1 MNTATI
7 IIIAIVAAISAA
19 LGYFFSRSKT
29 GSDISRLQ
37 LENDLQQQKATDIET
52 KNTEQQKTIDEL
64 KSVFTESKTDLA
76 LAQQQL
82 ESIQTQHQL
91 LQKEYADVQG
101 KCSQLLTSLSE
112 EKSQSSSSQ
121 ASLSAEQNRANKL
134 HTELE
139 AVRAE
144 LKQTRQEMSAL
155 KEENAELRTSQQEKE
170 VGFKKQLA
178 QFEEQKETLKKEFK
192 IVANEIFEAKGKTF
206 SETSKESLNALLNPF
221 REQMTAFKAKV
232 EDIHHKDTQQQSEMK
247 NELKNLQKMNQEIT
261 EEAHNLATAL
271 KGKNKMQG
279 NWGEMILENVLDRS
293 GLVLDKDYKR
303 EVSFN
308 TEEGRSRP
316 DAIVYLPDNKHLII
330 DAKVSLNA
338 YTRYVNAEDE
348 LEREQA
354 LKEHIT
360 AFGDRIKEL
369 SDRNYYD
376 LPGLNSPDMVFMFVP
391 IESAFVEALKG
402 DEMLF
407 QRALEQNVLVA
418 TPTTL
423 LTSLN
428 IVRQLWR
435 FEDQNKNTA
444 ELAEKASKVYDKL
457 NGFLTSMDKVGSS
470 LDKAKETYDKAYG
483 QLYMGRGNLIKQASE
498 FKKLGVSVKADLP
511 AELVDKADMELIG
524 HDEEGDDIIP
534 DK

>member
-1 MNTATI
+1 M
-7 IIIAIVAAISAA
+7 
-19 LGYFFSRSKT
+19 GYFISRSKANAELA
-29 GSDISRLQ
+29 RLQ
-37 LENDLQQQKATDIET
+37 LDADLKQQQLAELESNK
-52 KNTEQQKTIDEL
+52 TEQQQTIDALKTEL
-64 KSVFTESKTDLA
+64 TDSKTNLA
-76 LAQQQL
+76 LAKQQL
-82 ESIQTQHQL
+82 ESIQSQY
-91 LQKEYADVQG
+91 KEVQEKHADAQG
-101 KCSQLLTSLSE
+101 KCNQLLTSLSE
-112 EKSQSSSSQ
+112 QKSVSSSTQ
-121 ASLSAEQNRANKL
+121 ASLNAEKDRANKL
-134 HTELE
+134 NTALE
-139 AVRAE
+139 AAHSE
-144 LKQTRQEMSAL
+144 LKQARQEAGKL
-155 KEENAELRTSQQEKE
+155 TAENAELRTSQQEKE
-170 VGFKKQLA
+170 AGFKKQLA
-178 QFEEQKETLKKEFK
+178 QFEEQKETLKKEFR

-206 SETSKESLNALLNPF
+206 TETSKESLSALLNPF

-247 NELKNLQKMNQEIT
+247 TELKNLQKMNQEIT

-308 TEEGRSRP
+308 TAEGRSRP
-316 DAIVYLPDNKHLII
+316 DAIVYLPDNKHLVI

-354 LKEHIT
+354 LKEHIA

-407 QRALEQNVLVA
+407 QKALEQNVLVA

-444 ELAEKASKVYDKL
+444 ELAEKAGKMYDKL
-457 NGFLTSMDKVGSS
+457 NGFLVSMKTVGSS

-483 QLYMGRGNLIKQASE
+483 QLYTGRGNLIKQANE
-498 FKKLGVSVKADLP
+498 FKNLGVSVKAELP
-511 AELVDKADMELIG
+511 QELVDKAELELIG
-524 HDEEGDDIIP
+524 HD
-534 DK
+534 K